1 MATRRIGL
9 NIFLHCVF
17 GPHRKPVEHMATML
31 PSEYGMAKFDGLLI
45 ALCFPGNHDKVAKKL
60 QAHPRQK
67 HMPKPHNRWL
77 YVKLG
82 MQPSSLLL
90 KKPPPPLFPPIKSS
104 KPIFLWRCTYCRRSF
119 ARCGRS
125 GYGGRTT
132 APPSTIWISIFVIQ

>member
-1 MATRRIGL
+1 
-9 NIFLHCVF
+9 
-17 GPHRKPVEHMATML
+17 MATML

-90 KKPPPPLFPPIKSS
+90 KKPPPPLLLPLSHRNPFSLTLYVLS
-104 KPIFLWRCTYCRRSF
+104 KKFCTLWQEWLRRKNHS
-119 ARCGRS
+119 
-125 GYGGRTT
+125 TT
-132 APPSTIWISIFVIQ
+132 VDDLNFHLRHSIIIITAVLL